1 MHSTRFS
8 RTYLSIIVLFCFP
21 ILLAAQK
28 LKIQEVGVPNS
39 NATGTLSGTLT
50 TVQNARKMRAE
61 GILAILLPGSGPTDR
76 HGNSGPYP
84 MLTLDL
90 VAAECHAQGISTLQF
105 DKRGIGASTYEG
117 TEAEMTYS
125 DLVQDILQWWPWTLG
140 FSRIFIIGHSE
151 GGQMALTLAAKHPEF
166 PVHGLILLAA
176 PAEPAADILWRQLQR
191 QMDPTSE
198 YGRRAKSALD
208 SLQDGLLF
216 EGAVPMA
223 LQSLFRPSVQPY
235 LVDWFKDDPIH
246 HLKLCEVRLPV
257 YFFYGG
263 KGHPSGAD
271 GGCAPRAC
279 VQGCPSIGS
288 TGTDSVHDS
297 SFEGGCSWPTNG
309 HVHQWGPSLGSRI
322 RAKAKRRAPSPKGL
336 GTRRSVIQKKSPQKY
351 IA

>member
-28 LKIQEVGVPNS
+28 LKIQEVRVPNA

-84 MLTLDL
+84 MRTLDL

-125 DLVQDILQWWPWTLG
+125 DLVQDILQWSPWTQG
-140 FSRIFIIGHSE
+140 FSRVVLIGHSE

-176 PAEPAADILWRQLQR
+176 PAEPAADILWRQIQR
-191 QMDPTSE
+191 QMDPNSE
-198 YGRRAKSALD
+198 YGSRSKSALD
-208 SLQDGLLF
+208 SLQAGFLLK
-216 EGAVPMA
+216 GSVPMA

-235 LVDWFKDDPIH
+235 LVDWFKDNPIH
-246 HLKLCEVRLPV
+246 NINLCYANLPV

-263 KGHPSGAD
+263 KDIQVELTEEARQNIQSADAHPSVHVEVIPSMTHPLKADVPGQRLATYTDGDLPLDPEFAQKLSAALQALKDLSHGA
-271 GGCAPRAC
+271 
-279 VQGCPSIGS
+279 
-288 TGTDSVHDS
+288 
-297 SFEGGCSWPTNG
+297 
-309 HVHQWGPSLGSRI
+309 
-322 RAKAKRRAPSPKGL
+322 
-336 GTRRSVIQKKSPQKY
+336 
-351 IA
+351 

>member
-28 LKIQEVGVPNS
+28 LKIQEVRVPNS

-84 MLTLDL
+84 MRTLDL

-125 DLVQDILQWWPWTLG
+125 DLVQDILQWSPWTQG
-140 FSRIFIIGHSE
+140 YSRIFIIGHSE

-166 PVHGLILLAA
+166 PVHGLILIAA
-176 PAEPAADILWRQLQR
+176 PTEPAADILWRQLQR

-208 SLQDGLLF
+208 SLQDGLLL

-263 KGHPSGAD
+263 KDIQVELTEDVRQELASRDAHPSVQLELIPSMTHPLKADVLGQRMATYTDGDLPLDSEFAQKLSAALQALKDLAHGA
-271 GGCAPRAC
+271 
-279 VQGCPSIGS
+279 Q
-288 TGTDSVHDS
+288 
-297 SFEGGCSWPTNG
+297 
-309 HVHQWGPSLGSRI
+309 
-322 RAKAKRRAPSPKGL
+322 
-336 GTRRSVIQKKSPQKY
+336 
-351 IA
+351 